1 MFQIKVTSADNY
13 QGCIRCQM
21 HFNSGKKP
29 GTQEQSQLPA
39 QWVEITRVFA
49 ASGNLSISGQERN
62 SKNGIP
68 NTIEQNQNL
77 KNEKS

>member
-1 MFQIKVTSADNY
+1 
-13 QGCIRCQM
+13 M

-39 QWVEITRVFA
+39 QWVEITGVFA

-62 SKNGIP
+62 SKNGIS
-68 NTIEQNQNL
+68 NTIE
-77 KNEKS
+77 